1 MSKHRSRQTLRDQA
15 RFLIALIRSLDGEIE
30 LMGDELNVYRPCVP
44 TKKSGSI
51 FAWSEEVDSQIEELK
66 PYLALELARER

>member
-1 MSKHRSRQTLRDQA
+1 
-15 RFLIALIRSLDGEIE
+15 
-30 LMGDELNVYRPCVP
+30 MGDELNVYRPCVP